1 MGVHF
6 LARVCTLVRIFA
18 HFCAYVCPWSAFS
31 RIFAQGC
38 AKIAPWR
45 AFSRIFSRFCAWVC
59 TLARI
64 FAHMCA
70 PGAHFLAFLRKGVPK
85 SHCGA
90 HFLAFLRMGVHPGAH
105 FRAFLRIWV
114 PLARIF
120 SHFCARMCPQ
130 CAFSRIGCAKIAPQ
144 VCQGAHFRTSGA
156 NSGAF
161 FTPSSGN
168 CSNFGL
174 GCRNEAI
181 FSLISPNF
189 SRGTRSIR
197 NEVSPMLR
205 KRDPRP

>member
-1 MGVHF
+1 MASTF
-6 LARVCTLVRIFA
+6 EFARVDFKIYRGSIF
-18 HFCAYVCPWSAFS
+18 W
-31 RIFAQGC
+31 C
-38 AKIAPWR
+38 AKIAHW
-45 AFSRIFSRFCAWVC
+45 C
-59 TLARI
+59 
-64 FAHMCA
+64 
-70 PGAHFLAFLRKGVPK
+70 AFLRIGCAP
-85 SHCGA
+85 A
-90 HFLAFLRMGVHPGAH
+90 AH
-105 FRAFLRIWV
+105 FRAFLRTGV
-114 PLARIF
+114 PPVRIF
-120 SHFCARMCPQ
+120 SHFCARVCPWCALSRIFVHGCAPC
-130 CAFSRIGCAKIAPQ
+130 CAFSRIFAQGCAKIAPQ

>member
-1 MGVHF
+1 MASTF
-6 LARVCTLVRIFA
+6 EFARVDFKIYRGSIFWCAKIAHWCAFLRIG
-18 HFCAYVCPWSAFS
+18 CAPCCAFS
-31 RIFAQGC
+31 RIFAHGC
-38 AKIAPWR
+38 AP
-45 AFSRIFSRFCAWVC
+45 S
-59 TLARI
+59 
-64 FAHMCA
+64 
-70 PGAHFLAFLRKGVPK
+70 AHFL
-85 SHCGA
+85 
-90 HFLAFLRMGVHPGAH
+90 
-105 FRAFLRIWV
+105 
-114 PLARIF
+114 
-120 SHFCARMCPQ
+120 
-130 CAFSRIGCAKIAPQ
+130 AFSRIGCAKIAPQ